1 MNELIE
7 KVKQLLS
14 AGRHNSAIRA
24 ILDALQNSNGIERE
38 RLKTQLQVL
47 LRNDEVKSALDDE
60 MRAIIAGDDMLPG
73 LELVPDKY
81 HFTGKA
87 AFPVFNESGCR
98 IAMLNCEQK
107 HEDKIIDFRADTA
120 TKGAFYTAVNEVWQ
134 FLQRHISAK
143 EFEGNDVTVMNWG
156 LSFSFHY
163 NPFADGILRTDNDDN
178 LDGDSFHFAALAAT
192 LSLISERT
200 VDPGYIFTGT
210 FERFD
215 LMKPVTRLTEKTKL
229 ILHERPSFKK
239 IVIPHRSL
247 FKGADRKLIDE
258 NESYFLE
265 IRTFDEFSEKIFGH
279 SIADLLK
286 FDKAKRHHLG
296 IARVIA
302 TDRGIKELTLYD
314 KIGDEK
320 VNATKMKF
328 WVQDCEISRPHE
340 NVWYN
345 VFPVPKIYT
354 PVKAS
359 NHPPTLI
366 LINFSSANTYIGNLL
381 SNNGPS
387 KDAFAIGIRKE
398 PVEAQIFAYRTATQG
413 GIIGKYFA
421 LSEIK

>member
-7 KVKQLLS
+7 KVKQFLS
-14 AGRHNSAIRA
+14 TGRHNSAIRA
-24 ILDALQNSNGIERE
+24 ILEALQTSKGIERE

-47 LRNDEVKSALDDE
+47 LLNDEVKLALDDE
-60 MRAIIAGDDMLPG
+60 MRATLAGEDMLPG
-73 LELVPDKY
+73 FELIPDKY

-107 HEDKIIDFRADTA
+107 HENKIIDFRADSA
-120 TKGAFYTAVNEVWQ
+120 TKGTFYTAVNEVWQ

-143 EFEGNDVTVMNWG
+143 EFDGNDVTVMNWG

-163 NPFADGILRTDNDDN
+163 NPFADGILKTVNDDS
-178 LDGDSFHFAALAAT
+178 LQGDSFHFAALAAT
-192 LSLISERT
+192 LSLICEKP
-200 VDPGYIFTGT
+200 VDPGFVFTGT

-215 LMKPVTRLTEKTKL
+215 LMRAVTMLVEKTKL
-229 ILHERPSFKK
+229 ILRERPSFKK
-239 IVIPHRSL
+239 IVIPHRNL
-247 FKGADRKLIDE
+247 FKGADRRLIEE
-258 NESYFLE
+258 NENYFLE
-265 IRTFDEFSEKIFGH
+265 IRNFNEFSEKIFGM
-279 SIADLLK
+279 SISDLLK
-286 FDKAKRHHLG
+286 FEKAKRHHLG

-314 KIGDEK
+314 KLGDEK
-320 VNATKMKF
+320 VNATKMEF
-328 WVQDCEISRPHE
+328 RIQDCEISRPHD

-345 VFPVPKIYT
+345 VFPVPTIYT
-354 PVKAS
+354 PFKDS
-359 NHPPTLI
+359 NGPPTMI
-366 LINFSSANTYIGNLL
+366 LINYPSANTYVGNLL

-387 KDAFAIGIRKE
+387 KNAFAIGLRKE

-413 GIIGKYFA
+413 RIIGKYFA

>member
-1 MNELIE
+1 MKELNETTR
-7 KVKQLLS
+7 QLLS
-14 AGRHNSAIRA
+14 TGRHNSAIRA
-24 ILDALQNSNGIERE
+24 ILNALQNSKGIERE
-38 RLKTQLQVL
+38 KLKTQLQVL

-60 MRAIIAGDDMLPG
+60 MRVTLAGDDMLPG
-73 LELVPDKY
+73 FELVPDKY

-107 HEDKIIDFRADTA
+107 HENKIIDFRADSA

-134 FLQRHISAK
+134 FLQRHITAK

-163 NPFADGILRTDNDDN
+163 NPFIDGILKTVNDDSLEGN
-178 LDGDSFHFAALAAT
+178 SFHFAALAAS
-192 LSLISERT
+192 LSLISEKP

-215 LMKPVTRLTEKTKL
+215 LMRAVTMLVEKTKL
-229 ILHERPSFKK
+229 ILRERPTFKK

-247 FKGADRKLIDE
+247 FKGADRRLIEE
-258 NESYFLE
+258 NENYFLE
-265 IRTFDEFSEKIFGH
+265 IRNFNQFSEKIFGM
-279 SIADLLK
+279 SISDLLK
-286 FDKAKRHHLG
+286 FEKAKRHHLG

-314 KIGDEK
+314 KLGDEK
-320 VNATKMKF
+320 LNATKMKF
-328 WVQDCEISRPHE
+328 RIQDCEISRPHE

-345 VFPVPKIYT
+345 VFPVPTIYT
-354 PVKAS
+354 PFKDS
-359 NHPPTLI
+359 NGPPTMI
-366 LINFSSANTYIGNLL
+366 LINYPSANTYVGNLL

-387 KDAFAIGIRKE
+387 KNAFAIGLRKE